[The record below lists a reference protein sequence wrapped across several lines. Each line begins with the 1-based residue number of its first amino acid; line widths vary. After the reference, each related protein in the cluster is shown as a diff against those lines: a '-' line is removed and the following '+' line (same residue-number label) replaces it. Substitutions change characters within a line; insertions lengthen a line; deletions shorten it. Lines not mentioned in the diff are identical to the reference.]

1 MPRRHHREDQQHYRD
16 QLVETAYAD
25 YLAYEYRY
33 LVQFVT
39 LFEDFPWVE
48 TLTAK
53 ECLTFAKELASFEEG
68 DERILLTIYAWRN
81 IATSPGGRS

>member
-16 QLVETAYAD
+16 QLVETAY
-25 YLAYEYRY
+25 EYRY
-33 LVQFVT
+33 LAQFVT

-53 ECLTFAKELASFEEG
+53 ELASFEEG
-68 DERILLTIYAWRN
+68 DECILLTIYAWRN